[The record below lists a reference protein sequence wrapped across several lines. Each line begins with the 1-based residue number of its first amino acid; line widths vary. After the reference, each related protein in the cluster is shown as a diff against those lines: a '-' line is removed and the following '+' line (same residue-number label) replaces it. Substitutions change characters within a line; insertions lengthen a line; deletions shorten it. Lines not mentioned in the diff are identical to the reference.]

1 MEKYESK
8 QYQIRRPAAQIY
20 AVLSDFR
27 NFTPI
32 VQGRVEEW
40 QADETSCSFRF
51 KGMSVRLQIIDKEP
65 ENYIKISGDDRSPL
79 EFTFW
84 VQMKQVE
91 AYDTRI
97 RLVLH
102 TKLNMV
108 MRMMIGSKL
117 QSGLDQMAVRWRPP
131 SMASCRAITDPAS
144 AIGTGRERASARL
157 PFEGQ

>member
-8 QYQIRRPAAQIY
+8 QYQIRRPASQIY

-32 VQGRVEEW
+32 VQGRVEGWE
-40 QADETSCSFRF
+40 ADETSCSFRF
-51 KGMSVRLQIIDKEP
+51 KGMSVRLCIIDKEP
-65 ENYIKISGDDRSPL
+65 ENYIKIAGDDLSPVD
-79 EFTFW
+79 FTFW

-102 TKLNMV
+102 AKLNMV

-117 QSGLDQMAVRWRPP
+117 QSGLDQMAGQ
-131 SMASCRAITDPAS
+131 MAAAFNGEIPGNFR
-144 AIGTGRERASARL
+144 
-157 PFEGQ
+157 